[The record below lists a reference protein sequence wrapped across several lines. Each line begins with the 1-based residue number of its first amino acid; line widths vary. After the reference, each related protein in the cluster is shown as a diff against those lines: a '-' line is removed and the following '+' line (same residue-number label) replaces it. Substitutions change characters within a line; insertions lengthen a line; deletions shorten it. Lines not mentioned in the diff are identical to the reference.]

1 MAKETSATIQIFAN
15 GQWIDAGTF
24 EATGV
29 SHENGGYFEY
39 DPDYAISNMTGGSL
53 ATRVGLR
60 YPVNFDLYHDKRWPA
75 FLLDIL
81 PSGAGRRVWAK
92 RLGISED
99 HSSDWQLLTNGAG
112 NAPGNIRIREA
123 VILPNEQKHPGF
135 TKDEVVSKNA
145 DFIEYAEAMGAV
157 VAGATDVAGDAPKF
171 LLVRDKAGRW
181 HPDGALKD
189 EEVQNSWLVKFPRG
203 KKEAD
208 YTVLRNEAP
217 YYEVARRFGVR
228 TGQQL
233 EFIED
238 ALFIPRFDR
247 VPGNP
252 FVRHGLET
260 IASAAGISQFG
271 VRTYHLDLC
280 KVIAEFATNPSLEIK
295 EYLRREILNSA
306 LRNTDNHARNT
317 SFIKRSDGTV
327 ELSPLYDFAP
337 MFLDPGGIARASVWG
352 PDIERNIGLPDWI
365 TVGKT
370 LGEIAG
376 YQQDLMVFL
385 ATFAEPVRNLPAIMN
400 QFGVE
405 QSVIEGVATRC
416 SKIAED
422 LSRVGKE

>member
-1 MAKETSATIQIFAN
+1 M
-15 GQWIDAGTF
+15 
-24 EATGV
+24 
-29 SHENGGYFEY
+29 
-39 DPDYAISNMTGGSL
+39 
-53 ATRVGLR
+53 
-60 YPVNFDLYHDKRWPA
+60 
-75 FLLDIL
+75 
-81 PSGAGRRVWAK
+81 
-92 RLGISED
+92 
-99 HSSDWQLLTNGAG
+99 
-112 NAPGNIRIREA
+112 
-123 VILPNEQKHPGF
+123 
-135 TKDEVVSKNA
+135 
-145 DFIEYAEAMGAV
+145 
-157 VAGATDVAGDAPKF
+157 
-171 LLVRDKAGRW
+171 
-181 HPDGALKD
+181 
-189 EEVQNSWLVKFPRG
+189 
-203 KKEAD
+203 
-208 YTVLRNEAP
+208 
-217 YYEVARRFGVR
+217 R